1 MKTTN
6 DLFSSITKEAL
17 ILDQDV
23 QKGCTLALDVKTDYE
38 IWQKNAMNKEAA
50 LKLKNSFD
58 KWKKKNAR

>member
-6 DLFSSITKEAL
+6 DLFSSINKEAL
-17 ILDQDV
+17 TLEHDV

-50 LKLKNSFD
+50 LRLKNSFS
-58 KWKKKNAR
+58 KWKKKSSR